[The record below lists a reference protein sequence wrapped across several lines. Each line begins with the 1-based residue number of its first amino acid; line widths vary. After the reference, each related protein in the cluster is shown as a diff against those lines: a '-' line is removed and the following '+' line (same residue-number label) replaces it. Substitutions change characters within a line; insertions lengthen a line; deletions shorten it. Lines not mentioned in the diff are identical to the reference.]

1 MSVATGRSYNKE
13 ADDFRHVALGDV
25 GSTNSECLE
34 LAKAGDP
41 GRLWVTANR
50 QLQGRGRRGRQW
62 VSEAGN
68 LYASLLLVNP
78 APVSAIASLPLVAA
92 VAVHRAIERVLP
104 SETSGALTIKWPND
118 ILLDGAK
125 CCGILLESEILADG
139 RRAVVIGCGIN
150 VGHAPSPGLYPTV
163 ALNQAGAGT
172 DPQVLFAHLFQTM
185 AEELGH
191 WSGGE
196 GLNLTIAAWLARAQG
211 VGQTITV
218 RLADRALTGR
228 FCGLD
233 QGGRLLLKQDDAAT
247 VTISAGDVFFD
258 AAASTS
264 SHTAG

>member
-1 MSVATGRSYNKE
+1 MSVAAGRSYKRD

-25 GSTNSECLE
+25 GSTNCECLD
-34 LAKAGDP
+34 LARAGDP
-41 GRLWVTANR
+41 GRLWITASR

-68 LYASLLLVNP
+68 LYASLLLIDP
-78 APVSAIASLPLVAA
+78 APAGAIASLPLVAA

-104 SETSGALTIKWPND
+104 PDTSGALTIKWPND

-139 RRAVVIGCGIN
+139 RRAVVIGCGVN
-150 VGHAPSPGLYPTV
+150 VGHAPPPGLYPTV

-191 WSGGE
+191 WNGGE

-211 VGQTITV
+211 VGQAITV
-218 RLADRALTGR
+218 HLADRTLAGR

-233 QGGRLLLKQDDAAT
+233 QGGRLLLKQDDATT

-258 AAASTS
+258 AAAPTS